1 MTTTTI
7 RSVALNADGTRL
19 RIPEKSA
26 FRYTASLLKEDGT
39 ALGSGDVSALTLTVY
54 NLDAAL
60 TIINS
65 INGVSILNVGR
76 GTLSAGG
83 ALVVTLDALDLA
95 LVDATN
101 AEEERHVMLI
111 IGTYAAGA
119 RFMRHEIEHTVVNL
133 QRVA

>member
-1 MTTTTI
+1 MANTSI
-7 RSVALNADGTRL
+7 RSVASNADGTRL

-39 ALGSGDVSALTLTVY
+39 ALGSADVSALTLTVY
-54 NLDAAL
+54 NLDSAL

-95 LVDATN
+95 LVDSTI
-101 AEEERHVMLI
+101 EEERHIMLI
-111 IGTYAAGA
+111 TGTYASGA
-119 RFMRHEIEHTVVNL
+119 RFFRHEIEHTVVNL
-133 QRVA
+133 QKVS